1 MKYVC
6 ATQDTCTLEELQD
19 LLQEMDRR
27 YFLLQDLRWE
37 FSILDREQMDTI
49 TAEQA
54 RYTYRVI
61 HIYYFISIMFLRD
74 NAKGNWNFSFDP
86 KTFFQLF

>member
-6 ATQDTCTLEELQD
+6 APPDSCSREELYD

-37 FSILDREQMDTI
+37 FSLLDTNRKDTI
-49 TAEQA
+49 TESQA
-54 RYTYRVI
+54 RYNYW
-61 HIYYFISIMFLRD
+61 L
-74 NAKGNWNFSFDP
+74 
-86 KTFFQLF
+86 